1 MVARAK
7 NLILNCI
14 VVAGVGIFRAFD
26 FFEDL
31 LLDEFVL
38 LRERA

>member
-1 MVARAK
+1 MARRAK
-7 NLILNCI
+7 NLILICI
-14 VVAGVGIFRAFD
+14 VVAGVCVFRAFD
-26 FFEDL
+26 LFEDL